1 MAAAGSAAKKPQ
13 SVAKNLQD
21 EEMKG
26 SDDDE
31 DDEGDVDS
39 GLENDLLPSY
49 QIMLSLISLLTKVEA
64 AKSLKP
70 INSAKMLK
78 QMA

>member
-31 DDEGDVDS
+31 DDEEVDS